1 MKKYIALGLIL
12 GVSLSALIILY
23 RRRNLAGTEFQA
35 IFDSST
41 VADELFGDFEDLPD
55 RP

>member
-1 MKKYIALGLIL
+1 MKKFLALGLII
-12 GVSLSALIILY
+12 GVGLSALIIFY

-41 VADELFGDFEDLPD
+41 VADDLFGDFEDLPD
-55 RP
+55 QP